1 MEIEDKSYGGVTK
14 VTLHKDDK
22 CLWGKELNKWIR
34 KSIPVINRKIILNCR
49 NQGLCNSEVYIIFQQ
64 VYSTLPTLNHIL
76 VITEF
81 RGQEKNSLGIQ
92 RWIVI
97 T

>member
-1 MEIEDKSYGGVTK
+1 MEIEDNSYGGVTK
-14 VTLHKDDK
+14 MTLHKDDK
-22 CLWGKELNKWIR
+22 CPWVTELNKWIR
-34 KSIPVINRKIILNCR
+34 KRIPITNRKIILNCR
-49 NQGLCNSEVYIIFQQ
+49 NKRLCNSEVYIIFWE
-64 VYSTLPTLNHIL
+64 VYPTLSTLNHIL

-81 RGQEKNSLGIQ
+81 REQEKNSLGIQ